1 MFKNDSPISMAV
13 YQREDWGL
21 MSDAQLADLL
31 VDLARQFDVKEKSEE
46 IAKTVNGI
54 LTDKD
59 VLILSLIH
67 I

>member
-1 MFKNDSPISMAV
+1 
-13 YQREDWGL
+13 

-59 VLILSLIH
+59 VLIHAYPILV
-67 I
+67 